1 LPFAR
6 IVTAATPTGSD
17 PGAWLDSLGP
27 FVAFGGLSIYCLFQL
42 WRFVGTLRSDHAAEK
57 AALIAQHEAEKAAMR
72 AEHEREMAE
81 AQRQNED
88 YKKREREQADK
99 AIVQSERVL
108 PVMEAGTALIQKMG
122 DRLERGDR

>member
-42 WRFVGTLRSDHAAEK
+42 WRFVGTLRSDHAAAMQAKE
-57 AALIAQHEAEKAAMR
+57 AAHDAAMAASR
-72 AEHEREMAE
+72 AEHEREVQE
-81 AQRQNED
+81 LHRQIED

-99 AIVQSERVL
+99 AVIQSERVL